1 MNRHASDSCAFR
13 RSCDLAV
20 FNLDIVITGSEDR
33 IAENRSLH
41 CHATI
46 PFAESKDRTLKTEQ
60 RMFQLLLF
68 VLHDVVEVGVNV
80 FLGELHRLGLPG
92 FRQGLT
98 TPVNLGW

>member
-1 MNRHASDSCAFR
+1 MNRHASDSCAFW

-20 FNLDIVITGSEDR
+20 FNLDIVIAGSEDR
-33 IAENRSLH
+33 VAENRSLH

-46 PFAESKDRTLKTEQ
+46 PFAEPKDRTLKTEQ

-80 FLGELHRLGLPG
+80 FLGELHRLRLPV
-92 FRQGLT
+92 FRQGLLSQVT
-98 TPVNLGW
+98 LVW